1 MKDEA
6 IAKAAQRLGVDPASV
21 KAIISIESPKGAFL
35 PSGEP
40 PILFER
46 HKFSKHTQG
55 RYDAKY
61 PDISNPQWGGYG
73 KESAQHARLQKAAA
87 LDRDAALKSASY
99 GAFQIL
105 GENYAQAGFKTI
117 QDFVNAMYESEEA
130 QLGAFVEFIRNDAR
144 LLRALR
150 RKDWAGFSSLYNGPA
165 YKTHHY
171 DTRLAEAYS
180 TFKGDAST

>member
-1 MKDEA
+1 VKEEA
-6 IAKAAQRLGVDPASV
+6 IAKAAQRLGVDTASV
-21 KAIISIESPKGAFL
+21 KAIISVESPKGAFL

-40 PILFER
+40 PVLFER

-73 KESAQHARLQKAAA
+73 KASEQHKRLQKAAA
-87 LDRDAALKSASY
+87 LDREAALKSASF

-105 GENYAQAGFKTI
+105 GENYAQAGFKTV

-130 QLGAFVEFIRNDAR
+130 QLGAFVEFIRSDAR
-144 LLRALR
+144 LLTALR
-150 RKDWAGFSSLYNGPA
+150 RKDWNSFARYYNGPA
-165 YKTHHY
+165 YATHGYH
-171 DTRLAEAYS
+171 TRLADAY
-180 TFKGDAST
+180 KDHA

>member
-6 IAKAAQRLGVDPASV
+6 IAKAAQRLGVDTASV
-21 KAIISIESPKGAFL
+21 KAIIAIESPKWAFL

-40 PILFER
+40 PVLFER

-73 KESAQHARLQKAAA
+73 KSSEQHKRLQKAAA
-87 LDRDAALKSASY
+87 LDREAALKSASF
-99 GAFQIL
+99 GAFQVL
-105 GENYAQAGFKTI
+105 GENYAQAGFKTV

-144 LLRALR
+144 LLTALR
-150 RKDWAGFSSLYNGPA
+150 RKDWTSFARYYNGPA
-165 YKTHHY
+165 YATHGYH
-171 DTRLAEAYS
+171 TRLADAYKD
-180 TFKGDAST
+180 FA